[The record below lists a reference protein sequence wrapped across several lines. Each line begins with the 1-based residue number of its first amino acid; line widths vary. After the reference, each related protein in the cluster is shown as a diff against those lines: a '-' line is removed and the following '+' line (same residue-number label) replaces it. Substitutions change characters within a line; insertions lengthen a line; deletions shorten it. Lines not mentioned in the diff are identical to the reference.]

1 MKTNQTEFWSGQF
14 GAEYTD
20 RNTPSTLKA
29 WDDNYIT
36 NYGITRS
43 EMFSQLLEGID
54 KNIKILEVGCNSG
67 LQLAGL
73 QAVGFKNLYGIELQS
88 YAVEVSKTITK
99 GINIIQGN
107 AFDIPFKD
115 NYFDLVMTNGVLIHI
130 SPTDLPKAFKEIERC
145 SKQYIMG
152 FEYFAEEITDVK
164 YRGNEGF
171 LWKADYAQMY
181 QEQFKNLTLL
191 KNIKYPYLTEQEKGN
206 IDNLFLLEKK

>member
-1 MKTNQTEFWSGQF
+1 M
-14 GAEYTD
+14 
-20 RNTPSTLKA
+20 
-29 WDDNYIT
+29 
-36 NYGITRS
+36 
-43 EMFSQLLEGID
+43 
-54 KNIKILEVGCNSG
+54 
-67 LQLAGL
+67 
-73 QAVGFKNLYGIELQS
+73 
-88 YAVEVSKTITK
+88 EVSKQTAK

-130 SPTDLPKAFKEIERC
+130 SPTDLPKALKEIIRC

-152 FEYFAEEITDVK
+152 FEYFAEETTDIG
-164 YRGNEGF
+164 YRGNKGF
-171 LWKADYAQMY
+171 LWKADYAQIY

>member
-88 YAVEVSKTITK
+88 LCSGSK
-99 GINIIQGN
+99 
-107 AFDIPFKD
+107 
-115 NYFDLVMTNGVLIHI
+115 
-130 SPTDLPKAFKEIERC
+130 
-145 SKQYIMG
+145 
-152 FEYFAEEITDVK
+152 
-164 YRGNEGF
+164 
-171 LWKADYAQMY
+171 
-181 QEQFKNLTLL
+181 
-191 KNIKYPYLTEQEKGN
+191 
-206 IDNLFLLEKK
+206 